1 MQKEPFKTKA
11 VTSVQSLTC
20 APTLLLSTTTTIE
33 KQTLIQV
40 PWMVGVLTT
49 LGAKRTTASVILSK
63 LCALSSIPVLQEE
76 TENKHSTMTGQD
88 VNSTTFVQITIGKT
102 GIRR

>member
-1 MQKEPFKTKA
+1 MKG
-11 VTSVQSLTC
+11 VISVQSLTC

-40 PWMVGVLTT
+40 PWMVGVLIT

-63 LCALSSIPVLQEE
+63 QCALSSIPVLQEE
-76 TENKHSTMTGQD
+76 TEIKHSTMTGED
-88 VNSTTFVQITIGKT
+88 VNRSTFVQITIGKT